1 MSVPLIETKRLL
13 LRPFLTTDAE
23 ALFAYASAPEF
34 SQYVEYSSPNTL
46 QEVQDFLQQ
55 VLMAADPDCLS
66 WAICQ
71 RDQSQLIG
79 SVQMTREAVDRMSVH
94 YDVSHT
100 VYGNGFATEALRG
113 VLQWGLMNLPEVTQ
127 FCGDT
132 QASNVASRR
141 VMEKCGLVPFKT
153 ENVVWEK
160 FDQPVELVFYSV
172 EREVLQT
179 KAQISGVAE

>member
-34 SQYVEYSSPNTL
+34 SQYVEYSSPYTL

-79 SVQMTREAVDRMSVH
+79 SV
-94 YDVSHT
+94 
-100 VYGNGFATEALRG
+100 
-113 VLQWGLMNLPEVTQ
+113 
-127 FCGDT
+127 
-132 QASNVASRR
+132 
-141 VMEKCGLVPFKT
+141 
-153 ENVVWEK
+153 
-160 FDQPVELVFYSV
+160 
-172 EREVLQT
+172 
-179 KAQISGVAE
+179 